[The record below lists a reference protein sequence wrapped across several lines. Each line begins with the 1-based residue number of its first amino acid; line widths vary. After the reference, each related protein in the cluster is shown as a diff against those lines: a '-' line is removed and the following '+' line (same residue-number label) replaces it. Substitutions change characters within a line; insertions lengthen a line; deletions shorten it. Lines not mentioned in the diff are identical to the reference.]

1 MEVVKILNRSSFEN
15 PTYATELSSGV
26 DLRAFINEPIV
37 LKPLE
42 RKLIPTGL
50 FIELPVGIEAQIRPR
65 SGIVLKKGLSILNTP
80 GTIDSD
86 YRGEIG
92 VIVINLSNDIVTIE
106 PGERICQMVFT
117 RYEKVAFHNVN
128 KISDTQRGA
137 GGFGSTGQK

>member
-1 MEVVKILNRSSFEN
+1 MEVVKILNKSSFDN
-15 PTYATELSSGV
+15 PTYATEHSSGV
-26 DLRAFINEPIV
+26 DIKAFIDETLT

-65 SGIVLKKGLSILNTP
+65 SGMALKKGLSILNTP

-128 KISDTQRGA
+128 QISDTQRGA
-137 GGFGSTGQK
+137 GGFGSTGQR

>member
-1 MEVVKILNRSSFEN
+1 MEIVKILNKSSFDN
-15 PTYATELSSGV
+15 PTYATEHSSGV
-26 DLRAFINEPIV
+26 DLKAFIDEPIN

-65 SGIVLKKGLSILNTP
+65 SGMALKKGLSILNTP

-92 VIVINLSNDIVTIE
+92 VIVVNLSNDIVTIE

-117 RYEKVAFHNVN
+117 RYEKVSFENVN
-128 KISDTQRGA
+128 KISETDRGA
-137 GGFGSTGQK
+137 GGFGSTGHK

>member
-1 MEVVKILNRSSFEN
+1 MEIVKILNKSTFDN
-15 PTYATELSSGV
+15 PTYATEHSSGV
-26 DLRAFINEPIV
+26 DLKAFIDEPIN

-65 SGIVLKKGLSILNTP
+65 SGMALKKGLSILNTP

-92 VIVINLSNDIVTIE
+92 VIVVNLSNDIVTIE

-117 RYEKVAFHNVN
+117 RYEKVTFENVN
-128 KISDTQRGA
+128 KISETDRGA
-137 GGFGSTGQK
+137 GGFGSTGHK